1 MRFRSLLALAALA
14 GAVVSGGHSAS
25 AFDLRSP
32 DLRYHEY
39 ERNDALE
46 QYYSY
51 YYSPRGYYPYY
62 NSGEWGGP
70 IIRRSRV
77 QLPPY
82 YGAWGAPNR
91 RYYHVEWHRR
101 HYGGHRRG
109 DW

>member
-1 MRFRSLLALAALA
+1 MRLKALFAFGVIAVAVTSPAL
-14 GAVVSGGHSAS
+14 

-32 DLRYHEY
+32 DLRYRPYH
-39 ERNDALE
+39 RNDALE
-46 QYYSY
+46 RYYSY

-62 NSGEWGGP
+62 NSGEWGRRTVRRFRGP
-70 IIRRSRV
+70 
-77 QLPPY
+77 LPPY
-82 YGAWGAPNR
+82 YASWGAPNK